1 MYNDFELSSLKRA
14 IKACM
19 YMNRI
24 LKTGQYMDFALRQ
37 MEGDENEEKVF

>member
-1 MYNDFELSSLKRA
+1 MGFEIRYELVQMMFLYNDLDIVCLKRA

-24 LKTGQYMDFALRQ
+24 LING
-37 MEGDENEEKVF
+37 